1 MKKILY
7 ITGFLALSLFISCS
21 DFLDNTPR
29 GVLSEEDIVTPET
42 VEGFMNAA
50 YAQLGN
56 DHYDSPY
63 SLWPFG
69 NVRSDDA
76 YKGGSGTN
84 DIQDFH
90 FFEVSNNIRP
100 DFGELDNFWYISYV
114 GVSRANKAL
123 KALEL
128 ISEADYPLK
137 KTRMAEMRF
146 LRGHFYFMFLILQK
160 IFL

>member
-1 MKKILY
+1 MKKIIY
-7 ITGFLALSLFISCS
+7 IASFLTLLISSSCT
-21 DFLDNTPR
+21 DFLDNNPR
-29 GVLSEEDIVTPET
+29 GVLSEDDVVTPQSI
-42 VEGFMNAA
+42 EGFMNAA

-84 DIQDFH
+84 DIQNFH

-100 DFGELDNFWYISYV
+100 DFGEFLLDYKVRFSPIVKVV
-114 GVSRANKAL
+114 GC
-123 KALEL
+123 
-128 ISEADYPLK
+128 
-137 KTRMAEMRF
+137 
-146 LRGHFYFMFLILQK
+146 G
-160 IFL
+160 

>member
-90 FFEVSNNIRP
+90 FFEVSNNIRLRYS
-100 DFGELDNFWYISYV
+100 EVDNIY
-114 GVSRANKAL
+114 
-123 KALEL
+123 
-128 ISEADYPLK
+128 
-137 KTRMAEMRF
+137 
-146 LRGHFYFMFLILQK
+146 
-160 IFL
+160 